1 MIKINLNNIPLNYD
15 ENYLINNIS
24 KKLNINK
31 NKIKNIKIIKKA
43 IDARKKPNIFYYLS
57 IAVEFF
63 NTELEK
69 KFKYEKITIDYSGL
83 SYNKIN
89 CNKKIIV
96 VGFGPSG
103 MFCSLSLAK
112 MGLNPIVIEQGDSVE
127 NRIKKVKDFW
137 EKGKLDTLS
146 NVQFGEGGAGTF
158 SDGKLN
164 TNLKSEICNKVIN
177 EFYIHGAPEEILYES
192 KPHIGSDKLCNVV
205 KNIRQDVI
213 SMGGTIKFNTKLVNI
228 FLENNKVKSI
238 EVLNTLT
245 NKKTIIDCDF
255 LCLCLGHSARDTFK
269 LLKNLNVN
277 INQKPFAMGVRLE
290 QKAENINKMQYG
302 ENYSNFLPTADY
314 KLVTHLNNGR
324 SVFTFC
330 MCPGGMVVASS
341 SNNGEIVTNGMSN
354 FKRDNKYSNSAILV
368 NVMPSDY
375 ESDDVLAGIYFQ
387 EKYEKLAYNLGGG
400 NFSAPVESVGSFLD
414 NKINNG
420 QCSYLPSYK
429 FANLK
434 NCLPNFVYTSLKEG
448 LNIFRKKY
456 KHFALDDDILIG
468 VETRSSSPITIL
480 RDENLESNIKG
491 IYPCGEGAGYAGGI
505 VSSAQDGIKVAQAIY
520 NNLLNK
526 NKN

>member
-15 ENYLINNIS
+15 DNYLINNIS

-31 NKIKNIKIIKKA
+31 NQIKNIKIIKKSL
-43 IDARKKPNIFYYLS
+43 DARKKPNIFYYLS
-57 IAVEFF
+57 VAVEFLD
-63 NTELEK
+63 NLLEK
-69 KFKYEKITIDYSGL
+69 KFSYEKIKLDYSGL
-83 SYNKIN
+83 LYNKIKS
-89 CNKKIIV
+89 NKKIVV

-103 MFCSLSLAK
+103 MFCSLALAK
-112 MGLNPIVIEQGDSVE
+112 MGLNPIVIEQGDCVE
-127 NRIKKVKDFW
+127 DRIKKVKDFW
-137 EKGKLDTLS
+137 EQGKLDTLS

-164 TNLKSEICNKVIN
+164 TNLKSDLCNKVIN
-177 EFYIHGAPEEILYES
+177 EFYIHGAPKEILYES
-192 KPHIGSDKLCNVV
+192 KPHIGSDKLCDVV
-205 KNIRQDVI
+205 KNLRKDII
-213 SMGGTIKFNTKLVNI
+213 SLGGEIKFNTKLVNI
-228 FLENNKVKSI
+228 FINDNNVKSVEI
-238 EVLNTLT
+238 LNTLT
-245 NKKTIIDCDF
+245 NEKSVIICDV
-255 LCLCLGHSARDTFK
+255 LCLCLGHSARETFK
-269 LLKNLNVN
+269 LLKKLNLN
-277 INQKPFAMGVRLE
+277 INQKPFAMGVRIE
-290 QKAENINKMQYG
+290 QKADNINKMQYG
-302 ENYSNFLPTADY
+302 ENYSKLLPNADY
-314 KLVTHLNNGR
+314 KLVTHLNNKR

-375 ESDDVLAGIYFQ
+375 KSNDVLAGIYFQ

-414 NKINNG
+414 NKANKG
-420 QCSYLPSYK
+420 QCSYLPNYK
-429 FANLK
+429 FVNLK
-434 NCLPNFVYTSLKEG
+434 NCLPNFVYSSLKEG

-456 KHFALDDDILIG
+456 KYFALDDDVLIG

-520 NNLLNK
+520 NNLVNK